1 MINCE
6 VLNQRTSLI
15 DELGEREMILLMGIS
30 NRMIVEMQMENAYP
44 QGRML
49 SRMENQRMRS
59 TMMIDIE
66 TSTMKTRAG
75 KIGNEMISKKM
86 SVVQEI
92 TLTAGLMRS
101 MQGMRRM
108 VQKFGRNLSHKTVS
122 VSVIMIMS
130 LILSVTVIMIVIVIG
145 NETVIGTEIGTEIG
159 SGSETVIETMNVIL
173 TMTGHILMI
182 VVPDTKIA
190 GEGKDLLK
198 IMMTIMILNPRV

>member
-1 MINCE
+1 
-6 VLNQRTSLI
+6 
-15 DELGEREMILLMGIS
+15 
-30 NRMIVEMQMENAYP
+30 MENAYP

-66 TSTMKTRAG
+66 TSTMKTQAG
-75 KIGNEMISKKM
+75 KIGIEMISKKM

-92 TLTAGLMRS
+92 TSGLMRS

-145 NETVIGTEIGTEIG
+145 NETVIGTEIG
-159 SGSETVIETMNVIL
+159 SGSETVTETMNVIL

>member
-1 MINCE
+1 
-6 VLNQRTSLI
+6 
-15 DELGEREMILLMGIS
+15 
-30 NRMIVEMQMENAYP
+30 MENAYP

-75 KIGNEMISKKM
+75 KIGIEMISKKM

-92 TLTAGLMRS
+92 TSGLMRS